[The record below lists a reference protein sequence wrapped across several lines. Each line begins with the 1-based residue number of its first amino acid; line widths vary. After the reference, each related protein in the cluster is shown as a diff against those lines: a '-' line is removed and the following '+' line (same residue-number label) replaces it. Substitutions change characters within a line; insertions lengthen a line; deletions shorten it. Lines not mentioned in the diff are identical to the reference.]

1 MHIKRL
7 LESNEALAGIWVRG
21 EISNFKHHT
30 SGHMYFTLKDE
41 GACVRAV
48 MFRRQNAGLTFA
60 PGDGMKVVAL
70 GYISVY
76 ERDGQ
81 YQLYVEDMLP
91 DGLGKL
97 HLAFEQ
103 LKKKL
108 EAEGLFDLR
117 LKRPIP
123 RLPRRVALI
132 TSPTGAAIRD
142 MITVSRRRF
151 PNVHLVVCPVMVQG
165 PEAPPQICAAI
176 DLVNRWGRADVIIV
190 GRGGGSLEEL
200 WAFNDESV
208 ARAIR
213 ASAVP
218 VISAVGHE
226 TDITIA
232 DLVADLRA
240 PTPSAAA
247 ELAVP
252 DKAELHARLA
262 ALLSRSC
269 YAVRTRVERGTR
281 RLQNAVARPVM
292 SRPQEPLRQKAQRMD
307 DLSRR
312 LVAAMI
318 RRREAAA
325 SRRDRLAGRLD
336 ALSPL
341 ATLSRGYSICR
352 RLPERLTIK
361 DAGVVAAG
369 QSVEVI
375 LEKGRLACTVGKV
388 FPEEGPV

>member
-1 MHIKRL
+1 M
-7 LESNEALAGIWVRG
+7 RG

-41 GACVRAV
+41 GACVRSV
-48 MFRRQNAGLTFA
+48 MFRRQNANLSFV
-60 PGDGMKVVAL
+60 PSDGMKVVAL
-70 GYISVY
+70 GYVSVY
-76 ERDGQ
+76 DRDGQ

-97 HLAFEQ
+97 YLAFEQ

-108 EAEGLFDLR
+108 DAEGLFDQS

-123 RLPRRVALI
+123 RLPRCVAMI

-151 PNVHLVVCPVMVQG
+151 PNVHLVVCPVLVQG
-165 PEAPPQICAAI
+165 PEAPPRICAAL
-176 DLVNRWGRADVIIV
+176 DLLNRWGGADVIIL

-213 ASAVP
+213 ASATP

-226 TDITIA
+226 TDVTIA

-240 PTPSAAA
+240 ATPSAAA

-252 DKAELHARLA
+252 DKAELLARLA
-262 ALLSRSC
+262 ALLSRCC
-269 YAVRTRVERGTR
+269 YAVRTRVERGAR
-281 RLQNAVARPVM
+281 RLQNAVARPVL
-292 SRPQEPLRQKAQRMD
+292 SRPEEPLRQKAQRID

-312 LVAAMI
+312 LVAAAV
-318 RRREAAA
+318 RRHEAGV

-341 ATLSRGYSICR
+341 ATLSRGYAIC
-352 RLPERLTIK
+352 LTVPDRAALK
-361 DAGVVAAG
+361 DAAAVSAG
-369 QSVEVI
+369 EPVEVI
-375 LEKGRLACTVGKV
+375 LHKGRLACTVAQV
-388 FPEEGPV
+388 FPEEGKV

>member
-1 MHIKRL
+1 M
-7 LESNEALAGIWVRG
+7 
-21 EISNFKHHT
+21 
-30 SGHMYFTLKDE
+30 
-41 GACVRAV
+41 RAV
-48 MFRRQNAGLTFA
+48 MFRRQNANLTFV

-76 ERDGQ
+76 DRDGQ

-97 HLAFEQ
+97 YLAFEQ
-103 LKKKL
+103 LKRKL
-108 EAEGLFDLR
+108 EAEGLFDGR

-123 RLPRRVALI
+123 RMPRRVAII

-151 PNVHLVVCPVMVQG
+151 PNVHLVICPVMVQG

-176 DLVNRWGRADVIIV
+176 DLVNRWGGADVIIV

-213 ASAVP
+213 ASATP

-226 TDITIA
+226 TDVTIA

-240 PTPSAAA
+240 ATPSAAA

-252 DKAELHARLA
+252 DKAELQARLA

-269 YAVRTRVERGTR
+269 YAVRTRVERGAR

-292 SRPQEPLRQKAQRMD
+292 SRPEEPLRQKAQRID
-307 DLSRR
+307 DLARR
-312 LVAAMI
+312 LAAAMV
-318 RRREAAA
+318 RRHEAGV

-341 ATLSRGYSICR
+341 ATLSRGYSICLK
-352 RLPERLTIK
+352 LPEKAILR
-361 DAGVVAAG
+361 DAAAVG
-369 QSVEVI
+369 QGEPVEVI
-375 LEKGRLACTVGKV
+375 LNKGRLACTVAQV
-388 FPEEGPV
+388 FPEEGKA